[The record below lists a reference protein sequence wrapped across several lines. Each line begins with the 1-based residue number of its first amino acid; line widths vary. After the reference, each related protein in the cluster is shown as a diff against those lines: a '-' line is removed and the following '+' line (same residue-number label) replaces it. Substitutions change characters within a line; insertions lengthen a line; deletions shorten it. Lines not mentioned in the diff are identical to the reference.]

1 MHPDSPDPQLVVNAC
16 RKADALLQTG
26 RCADAAEAYRGILAR
41 APTNADV
48 WYNLGY
54 ALKALGRFEE
64 ALAAY
69 QGALQAGVTDPQEVR
84 LNCAV
89 IYSDHLRNDKLA
101 EQQLRE
107 ALAISPDY
115 VPAWLNL
122 GNLYE
127 EQGNRTEALACY
139 ERVLR
144 AGDGADQARRYR
156 AIARMAHLMPPEH
169 LDDPRLSDLRT
180 AATTV
185 RDPEV
190 QADLWFALG
199 QAYERLAA
207 TDPAFDAFAQAN
219 ACCRRRAPVYDPRG
233 HERFIDAL
241 IEQFRFPAP
250 SRPLQAGPQP
260 VFICGMFRSGSTLL
274 EQALAAHP
282 LIGSAGELDLLPRMV
297 SGPLAPFPWSLAST
311 GESVLTELACSYL
324 DQLRKL
330 AQDTDR
336 AIYLTD
342 KRPDNFLLIGLIR
355 QLFPEAKILNTV
367 REPLDNGLSI
377 FMQHL
382 DPRVAPY
389 ATDLQDIGHYY
400 NQYLRLMDHWKRL
413 YPDAIHDVDYD
424 SLVTGPR
431 DVLAAVLE
439 FLGLDWWDGCL
450 RFHERSNSVK
460 TASYWQVRRPLYR
473 DASGRWRRYEA
484 HLRPLRQ
491 ILETGHRPH

>member
-1 MHPDSPDPQLVVNAC
+1 M
-16 RKADALLQTG
+16 ADALLQTG
-26 RCADAAEAYRGILAR
+26 RCADAAEAYRDILAR
-41 APTNADV
+41 DPMNADV

-69 QGALQAGVTDPQEVR
+69 QGALKAGVTDPQEVR

-89 IYSDHLRNDKLA
+89 IYSDHLRNDQLA
-101 EQQLRE
+101 EHELRE
-107 ALAISPDY
+107 ALAIAPDY
-115 VPAWLNL
+115 IPAWLNL
-122 GNLYE
+122 GNLHE
-127 EQGNRTEALACY
+127 EQGNRPEAAACY

-144 AGDGADQARRYR
+144 AGDGADQPRRYQ
-156 AIARMAHLMPPEH
+156 AIARMAHLTPPVH
-169 LDDPRLSDLRT
+169 LDDPLLGDLRR
-180 AATTV
+180 AATTA

-207 TDPAFDAFAQAN
+207 TDSAFDAFARAN
-219 ACCRRRAPVYDPRG
+219 ACSRRQAPVYESRS

-241 IEQFRFPAP
+241 IEQFRFRAP

-282 LIGSAGELDLLPRMV
+282 LMGTAGELDLFPRMV
-297 SGPLAPFPWSLAST
+297 SGPLSPFPGSMTTIS
-311 GESVLTELACSYL
+311 ESALTELSRGYL
-324 DQLRKL
+324 GQLRKL
-330 AQDTDR
+330 TPANDR
-336 AIYLTD
+336 VVYLTD
-342 KRPDNFLLIGLIR
+342 KRPDNFLLIGLIK

-367 REPLDNGLSI
+367 RDPLDNGLSI

-400 NQYLRLMDHWKRL
+400 NQYRRVMDHWKRL
-413 YPDAIHDVDYD
+413 YPEAIHDVDYD

-431 DVLAAVLE
+431 DELAPVLE
-439 FLGLDWWDGCL
+439 FLGLEWWDGCL
-450 RFHERSNSVK
+450 RFHELSNSVK
-460 TASYWQVRRPLYR
+460 TASYWQVRCPLYR
-473 DASGRWRRYEA
+473 DASGRWRRYET
-484 HLRPLRQ
+484 HLHPLRE
-491 ILETGHRPH
+491 ILERAYLPH